1 MIPYPRGKF
10 FEDYQV
16 GQEFATHG
24 RTITEADVLAFGGLT
39 GDFNPLHFDEEYAK
53 HSPFKVRIPHG
64 LCTVSIATG
73 LIDRLGVL
81 PGTALACLE
90 IHWKFFHPVLM
101 GDTIR
106 VVMKVIDKKESS
118 KGDRGIVAFEMPV
131 FNQREERVNEGSWRL
146 MIAKRHYFESKK

>member
-10 FEDYQV
+10 FEDYAI
-16 GQEFATHG
+16 GQEFVTHG
-24 RTITEADVLAFGGLT
+24 RTITEADILAFGAIS
-39 GDFNPLHFDEEYAK
+39 GDYNPLHFDAEFAK
-53 HSPFKVRIPHG
+53 HSPFRGRIPHG
-64 LCTVSIATG
+64 LCVMSIATG

-90 IHWKFFHPVLM
+90 IHWKFFGPVLM

-106 VVMKVIDKKESS
+106 VVMKVVDKKESS

-131 FNQREERVNEGSWRL
+131 FNQREEKVNEGSWRL
-146 MIAKRHYFESKK
+146 IIAKRNYFKG